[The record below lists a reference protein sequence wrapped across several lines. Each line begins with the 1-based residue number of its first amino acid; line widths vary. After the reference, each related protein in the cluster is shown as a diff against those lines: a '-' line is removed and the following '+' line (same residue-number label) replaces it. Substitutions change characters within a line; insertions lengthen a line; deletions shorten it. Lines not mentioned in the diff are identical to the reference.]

1 MDRSRLAALLLLTV
15 VPASVL
21 LGCSSGGAS
30 STSTNS
36 ATVSASP
43 TPTATATTASPDPAG
58 VGLASASAE
67 IQAKIDCQIIRSDA
81 DKLDLGTLV
90 AGLDLSSDQGAAALK
105 ALDDAK
111 TAATA
116 VVAKLGASAPASS
129 QVYLAEFAT
138 LSAIIKDGFAKG
150 QSPEQIQEALAA
162 ANTPGVQ
169 QLSSDLSA
177 AVDAKCP
184 PDASAYASGF
194 GSGDPSTYVTN

>member
-1 MDRSRLAALLLLTV
+1 MLQRRRV
-15 VPASVL
+15 
-21 LGCSSGGAS
+21 

-90 AGLDLSSDQGAAALK
+90 AGLDLSGDQGAAALRRWTTPRPRPRPW
-105 ALDDAK
+105 LPNWGRLRLPPRRSIWLNSPPSPRSSGRLRQGP
-111 TAATA
+111 
-116 VVAKLGASAPASS
+116 VARADP
-129 QVYLAEFAT
+129 
-138 LSAIIKDGFAKG
+138 
-150 QSPEQIQEALAA
+150 EALAA

-177 AVDAKCP
+177 AVDAKVP
-184 PDASAYASGF
+184 TDASAYASGF
-194 GSGDPSTYVTN
+194 SSGDPSTYVTN